1 MNDSINDKQGE
12 FVPSQNKA
20 RRTHEKTKVVEC
32 TTHGAKVA
40 QTAEKCPQNEK
51 EREEWERTIN
61 EYAGEAVLII

>member
-1 MNDSINDKQGE
+1 MIQPTTSRANLCRAKI
-12 FVPSQNKA
+12 KA
-20 RRTHEKTKVVEC
+20 RRAHEITKVVEC